1 MRVTGGLPT
10 GLGNDA
16 GVAGAI
22 AAEPDWSKFRPGG
35 YGQLQKGKPAPGRQP
50 VLPGE
55 NPANIQDVYGPAQSP
70 GQRFLPQAG
79 AGGFPMI
86 AQIYPGG
93 QPVGNQAGM
102 LGAPMQMGPTFGP
115 KPFNLDANIVTEAD
129 KTRLESIGGSA
140 NIQLDPN
147 QALRLGANFIP
158 GYTDEMGMQVPQQ
171 FGIKGQYE
179 TPGFGINVN
188 YRNRGRM
195 PGPSMGGGFP
205 GQIDA
210 GFQGRF

>member
-10 GLGNDA
+10 GLGNEAAFLA
-16 GVAGAI
+16 GSPSFQIGPRSPFKGMPQ
-22 AAEPDWSKFRPGG
+22 EELNKLKEWDQDPKS
-35 YGQLQKGKPAPGRQP
+35 LQEYHDRLNAPGPR
-50 VLPGE
+50 LPRLPFAGFGGGS
-55 NPANIQDVYGPAQSP
+55 PLVAQV
-70 GQRFLPQAG
+70 
-79 AGGFPMI
+79 
-86 AQIYPGG
+86 YPGG

-115 KPFNLDANIVTEAD
+115 KPFNLDANVVTEGD

-210 GFQGRF
+210 SFQGRF

>member
-10 GLGNDA
+10 GLGNEA
-16 GVAGAI
+16 GLFAGSPSFQIGPRSPFKGMPQEELNKLKEWDQDPKSLQEYYDRLNVPGPKLPFAGFGGGAQLVA
-22 AAEPDWSKFRPGG
+22 
-35 YGQLQKGKPAPGRQP
+35 Q
-50 VLPGE
+50 V
-55 NPANIQDVYGPAQSP
+55 
-70 GQRFLPQAG
+70 
-79 AGGFPMI
+79 
-86 AQIYPGG
+86 YPGG
-93 QPVGNQAGM
+93 QAVGNQAGM
-102 LGAPMQMGPTFGP
+102 LGGAMQMGPTFGV
-115 KPFNLDANIVTEAD
+115 KPFNLDANVVTEGD

-179 TPGFGINVN
+179 TPGFGFNVN

-195 PGPSMGGGFP
+195 PGAPGMPMGGGFP

-210 GFQGRF
+210 NFQGRF